1 MNKTSKKQKG
11 HKKRPDKIKN
21 KNSGKIE
28 KPEHPPP
35 DTALVKF
42 DPLQRYLAEISK
54 YKLLTREQEIELGKR
69 VREEGDT
76 EAAYVLLTANLRLV
90 VKIALEFQR
99 VWMQNLLDLIQEG
112 NIGLMQAVKKFDPYK
127 NVKFSYYASFW
138 IKAYILKF
146 IMDNWRLVKI
156 GTTQGQRKLFFKLK
170 KEKQKLIDQGFD
182 PKPKLLSER
191 LGVSER
197 EIVDM
202 DQRLDG
208 WDVSLDAPLKDDSD
222 AGRIEFL
229 SSEVDSTEDQ
239 MAKKEIETL
248 LHKKIDDAKNIDVVG
263 KQDAAPSET
272 ALVKFDPLQRYLA
285 EISKYNLITRE
296 QEQELG
302 RKIQEEGDT
311 EAAYVLVTANLRLVV
326 KIALEFQRLWMQ
338 NLLDL
343 IQEGNIGLIQ
353 AVRKFDPYKNV
364 KFSYYASFWIKAY
377 ILKFIMDNWRLVKIG
392 TTQGQRKLFFKLKK
406 EKQKLV
412 DQGFDPKPKLLSE
425 KLGVSEREIVDMD
438 QRLNGW
444 DVSLDAPLKDDS
456 DTERIEL
463 LDTDVES
470 TEDRVARKEIENLL
484 HNKIDEFKKTM
495 SPRELEIFEKRIFSD
510 TPATLQKIGDRYGIS
525 RERVRQVENNII
537 KKLREYFKREIP
549 DFESYNVVDVSD

>member
-1 MNKTSKKQKG
+1 MNKTTKKQKSY
-11 HKKRPDKIKN
+11 KKRPDKIKN
-21 KNSGKIE
+21 KNSGDIK
-28 KPEHPPP
+28 KTKHSSP

-69 VREEGDT
+69 VQEEGDT
-76 EAAYVLLTANLRLV
+76 EAAYVLVTANLRLV

-222 AGRIEFL
+222 AGRIDFL
-229 SSEVDSTEDQ
+229 KSE
-239 MAKKEIETL
+239 
-248 LHKKIDDAKNIDVVG
+248 
-263 KQDAAPSET
+263 
-272 ALVKFDPLQRYLA
+272 
-285 EISKYNLITRE
+285 
-296 QEQELG
+296 
-302 RKIQEEGDT
+302 
-311 EAAYVLVTANLRLVV
+311 
-326 KIALEFQRLWMQ
+326 
-338 NLLDL
+338 
-343 IQEGNIGLIQ
+343 
-353 AVRKFDPYKNV
+353 
-364 KFSYYASFWIKAY
+364 
-377 ILKFIMDNWRLVKIG
+377 
-392 TTQGQRKLFFKLKK
+392 
-406 EKQKLV
+406 
-412 DQGFDPKPKLLSE
+412 
-425 KLGVSEREIVDMD
+425 
-438 QRLNGW
+438 
-444 DVSLDAPLKDDS
+444 
-456 DTERIEL
+456 
-463 LDTDVES
+463 VES
-470 TEDRVARKEIENLL
+470 TEDQVAKKEITTLL

-495 SPRELEIFEKRIFSD
+495 TERELEIFEKRIFADS
-510 TPATLQKIGDRYGIS
+510 PATLQDIGDRYGIS
-525 RERVRQVENNII
+525 RERVRQVEKNII
-537 KKLREYFKREIP
+537 KKLRVFFKQDMP
-549 DFESYNVVDVSD
+549 DFDSYDSVEVSS

>member
-1 MNKTSKKQKG
+1 MNKTAKKQKG
-11 HKKRPDKIKN
+11 YKKRPDKIKN
-21 KNSGKIE
+21 KNSGDIK
-28 KPEHPPP
+28 KPEHSSS

-69 VREEGDT
+69 VQEEGDT
-76 EAAYVLLTANLRLV
+76 EAAYVLVTANLRLV

-229 SSEVDSTEDQ
+229 SSEIESTEDQ
-239 MAKKEIETL
+239 VAKKEIET
-248 LHKKIDDAKNIDVVG
+248 
-263 KQDAAPSET
+263 
-272 ALVKFDPLQRYLA
+272 
-285 EISKYNLITRE
+285 
-296 QEQELG
+296 
-302 RKIQEEGDT
+302 
-311 EAAYVLVTANLRLVV
+311 
-326 KIALEFQRLWMQ
+326 
-338 NLLDL
+338 
-343 IQEGNIGLIQ
+343 
-353 AVRKFDPYKNV
+353 
-364 KFSYYASFWIKAY
+364 
-377 ILKFIMDNWRLVKIG
+377 
-392 TTQGQRKLFFKLKK
+392 
-406 EKQKLV
+406 
-412 DQGFDPKPKLLSE
+412 
-425 KLGVSEREIVDMD
+425 
-438 QRLNGW
+438 
-444 DVSLDAPLKDDS
+444 
-456 DTERIEL
+456 
-463 LDTDVES
+463 
-470 TEDRVARKEIENLL
+470 LL

-495 SPRELEIFEKRIFSD
+495 TERELEIFEKRIFADS
-510 TPATLQKIGDRYGIS
+510 PATLQDIGDRYGIS
-525 RERVRQVENNII
+525 RERVRQVEKNII
-537 KKLREYFKREIP
+537 KKLRVFFKQDMP
-549 DFESYNVVDVSD
+549 DFDSYDSVEVSS